1 MQSVIKD
8 TEWYKNITKDF
19 IDTNPPK
26 PVTPAKKMPFL
37 QDLLIRTNK
46 MIDIG
51 FITTIYFIL
60 GAIVANIITKYQ
72 TEFNNKNED
81 KRTVIKSTLSL
92 ILLIW
97 INGVLIY
104 FARNIVE
111 LIPYPFDDLFGFH
124 HKKVKELGAATA
136 FTFVLL
142 YYQPNLNKMMKYL
155 SVRWNNTF
163 EGQTFIGGIK
173 LLTKPA
179 IKPTITDEDDKN
191 KNNKN
196 NNINNNRNNMNN
208 INNNRNNMNNM
219 NNNRNNSIMK
229 NNIMDNND

>member
-1 MQSVIKD
+1 MQSIVKD
-8 TEWYKNITKDF
+8 TEWYKNLTKGF

-26 PVTPAKKMPFL
+26 PVTPPKKMPFL
-37 QDLLIRTNK
+37 QDFLIRTNK

-81 KRTVIKSTLSL
+81 KKTVIKSTLSL

-163 EGQTFIGGIK
+163 EGQTFIGGLK
-173 LLTKPA
+173 LLSKPA
-179 IKPTITDEDDKN
+179 IKPTITDEDN
-191 KNNKN
+191 NNNNNNKN
-196 NNINNNRNNMNN
+196 NNNNNNNK
-208 INNNRNNMNNM
+208 NNNNNNNNNMNNM
-219 NNNRNNSIMK
+219 NIIN